1 MNTLPATE
9 IKRRGV
15 AAIDEGIKK
24 GPVHIIKNNHLK
36 YVVLREEDYAKLL
49 EQSSINSSTVSLSEM
64 LKNRPWEGKSKKMAI
79 KKQVKKERKSWEK

>member
-49 EQSSINSSTVSLSEM
+49 EKSSQNASAVSLSEM
-64 LKNRPWEGKSKKMAI
+64 LKDRPWEGKAKKTAI
-79 KKQVKKERKSWEK
+79 KKQIKKERESWGK